1 MARLAVLGRDCG
13 LDRAGVG
20 LDRGAAVGTASGCW
34 KEGAMLLEVTVVTG
48 VRATGTGGQFGGAAG
63 PSPLG
68 PAAASFQPTELSI
81 TWPAA
86 AQRAAC
92 SGLSLQRALAK
103 HWPGCTFT
111 VRNMPLEMLQAGT
124 APLVNGAIV
133 VVWAEPPAAVPAG
146 TGGGH
151 SGGGSAPEE
160 GIAAVLAVCSGPGAG
175 AVFAL
180 HRGSYTIGRGQCRI
194 SIADPAL
201 SRHHGTLVV
210 GAHSITLAAAHGS
223 SGFMLRSLCG
233 SPTASAAPV
242 KGTAVLETGQSISCG
257 SSTLELR
264 FSDPGFSE
272 AASIRAP
279 ARIGPSHITPGR
291 ITPVPGPAAPTPPR
305 GGSTGAG
312 DAVPAG
318 PGMWP
323 LNPAALEPFE
333 VANPSGAA
341 RNRAPMVI
349 AGCLPLV
356 LGVVLALLTGSW
368 MFLAFSAMGAMTV
381 LVPLFGG
388 SKRRKALLAAV
399 QCAASQDADRR
410 SHTFPDA
417 GTLAMAARTGTLS
430 PRERPFEMAAELRI
444 GTASQPAAVLLAP
457 DNPAFSA
464 PMLPGLPF
472 SVPLGS
478 IPVTMSGPPSSVLG
492 LVRFALMQLDA
503 AGLQV
508 VLFGPAE
515 ILPLAARFLPRT
527 VLATTVQGAVR
538 ELAGLRPGPA
548 ADAGSPPVV
557 LVMVDESTEPL
568 TFSTPGLRIL
578 HFVMRNP
585 ELPATATDAVGGA
598 PRSPGSAAGPHTSR
612 SLPAG
617 AVSATT
623 SPPATTAAVSARV
636 RIQSAGN
643 HVEGIFDGRTFTP
656 DGVPAA
662 VFDSYARRRS
672 GTNAAPGPA
681 GTGSLAA
688 NSLPLPEQGTA
699 AALLRQWKLAAGGP
713 LRPIPLGQ
721 SGSGPT
727 MFDFRHDGPHLLVG
741 GTTGSGKSE
750 FLRTLVGSLAA
761 VHSPADLEFVFIDFK
776 GGAGLGVLVKLPHTS
791 SLITD
796 LGGHGME
803 RTLASLRTEL
813 HSREAALAA
822 MEASDSDAYRSTARQ
837 GGTVPGG
844 HAMAHLVVV
853 VDEFRVL
860 VDQFP
865 DALAELMRIAAVGR
879 SLGIHLVMAT
889 QRPQGAL
896 NADIR
901 ANVTSSICLR
911 VQSAFDSTDVIGTGV
926 AASISVTTPGR
937 AYISRAASPPEEF
950 QSATLRLPV
959 DADGGPPLVELASER
974 LAAGFV
980 AQEDP
985 RLSESDGGAV
995 ADLMAGVWRQA
1006 VASGTMPCAAPVVVA
1021 PELPADMALSQ
1032 AGTAGDAVLLGC
1044 ADVPQRQSLEPLP
1057 WHPELHSHLACF
1069 GTAAETSAAIALI
1082 VGQLLGANANT
1093 AGTPK
1098 SVPRLLYLLDGD
1110 GSLGSFA
1117 GSPWVG
1123 SSLTPEHL
1131 RTAARLVHRL
1141 AETAGSGTATLVLCI
1156 TDWGRWVT
1164 AFRSGPWHDAEE
1176 TISELVRFSPP
1187 NLVVAVGGGRELLTA
1202 TFQAAIPNR
1211 IFLTCGSS
1219 AEATMLWP
1227 RLPRFMPMPGRA
1239 AIAGPINAEASSGD
1253 AETMHIAQ
1261 LGRSTPNN
1269 PSPNNAAQDNPTRS
1283 DAGAAPAAPGCA
1295 ADTLHV
1301 APLPRVLSLAQM
1313 LQLAAGRRF
1322 PSGAKAAARRPVV
1335 VGVGGDG
1342 LQLVE
1347 TSLAPG
1353 TVLPVVGGPGTGKSS
1368 FIRALALLN
1377 GGFIGRFP
1385 PGSAEEAEA
1394 DGILWLD
1401 DAASLKPEELQQ
1413 ATRSLASGAAIVAV
1427 FPYPGPAL
1435 SMLPLEWGLRSPQQ
1449 GVVLRPQRPSDA
1461 DLFGVRLDTAGA
1473 EPQGRGVLIDRG
1485 RLSWFQFPDVT
1496 EPAEQQSAQEAIV
1509 KVRRH

>member
-1 MARLAVLGRDCG
+1 
-13 LDRAGVG
+13 
-20 LDRGAAVGTASGCW
+20 
-34 KEGAMLLEVTVVTG
+34 MLLEVTVVAG
-48 VRATGTGGQFGGAAG
+48 VRPAGDGGLGGAAAG
-63 PSPLG
+63 PSLLG
-68 PAAASFQPTELSI
+68 LAAASFQPTELSI

-86 AQRAAC
+86 VQRAAC

-103 HWPGCTFT
+103 HWPGCAFT
-111 VRNMPLEMLQAGT
+111 VANLPLEMLHAGT
-124 APLVNGAIV
+124 APLVNGAV
-133 VVWAEPPAAVPAG
+133 VVAWAEPSAGAPAG
-146 TGGGH
+146 TGATRAARGVP
-151 SGGGSAPEE
+151 AAEE

-180 HRGSYTIGRGQCRI
+180 HRGTYTIGRGQCRI

-210 GAHSITLAAAHGS
+210 GAHSISLAAAPGS
-223 SGFMLRSLCG
+223 SGFSLRSLCG
-233 SPTASAAPV
+233 SPTASAVPV
-242 KGTAVLETGQSISCG
+242 KGTAFLETGQSISCG
-257 SSTLELR
+257 SSTVELR

-272 AASIRAP
+272 DASSRAT
-279 ARIGPSHITPGR
+279 AHITP
-291 ITPVPGPAAPTPPR
+291 VSGPAVPASPL

-312 DAVPAG
+312 GAVPAG
-318 PGMWP
+318 SVLWP
-323 LNPAALEPFE
+323 LNPAALEPLV

-341 RNRAPMVI
+341 RNRGPMVI

-381 LVPLFGG
+381 LVPLLGG
-388 SKRRKALLAAV
+388 SRRRKGLLAAV
-399 QCAASQDADRR
+399 QWAASQDADRR

-417 GTLAMAARTGTLS
+417 GTLAMAARASTVI
-430 PRERPFEMAAELRI
+430 PRARPFDMAAELRI
-444 GTASQPAAVLLAP
+444 GTASQPSAVLLTP

-464 PMLPGLPF
+464 PVLPGLPF

-478 IPVTMSGPPSSVLG
+478 QPVIVNGPPAAVLG
-492 LVRFALMQLDA
+492 LVRYALMQLDA
-503 AGLQV
+503 AGLPA
-508 VLFGPAE
+508 VLFGPAGS
-515 ILPLAARFLPRT
+515 LPLAARFLPRT
-527 VLATTVQGAVR
+527 VLASTVQGAVR
-538 ELAGLRPGPA
+538 ALAGLRPGTA

-557 LVMVDESTEPL
+557 LVMVDESTDPL
-568 TFSTPGLRIL
+568 TFSTPGLCIL
-578 HFVMRNP
+578 RFVMRNP
-585 ELPATATDAVGGA
+585 ELPATATENEGGA
-598 PRSPGSAAGPHTSR
+598 PGSPGPAAGPHTSR

-623 SPPATTAAVSARV
+623 VPPSTTNAVSARV

-643 HVEGIFDGRTFTP
+643 HVEGIFGGRTFTP

-662 VFDSYARRRS
+662 VFDSYARRRA
-672 GTNAAPGPA
+672 GTTAAPGPA
-681 GTGSLAA
+681 GHGSLAA

-761 VHSPADLEFVFIDFK
+761 VHSPADLQFVFIDFK
-776 GGAGLGVLVKLPHTS
+776 GGAGLGVLGKLPHTS

-796 LGGHGME
+796 LGGHGMD

-822 MEASDSDAYRSTARQ
+822 MEASDSDAYRACARQ
-837 GGTVPGG
+837 SGAFAGG

-926 AASISVTTPGR
+926 AASISVATPGR

-959 DADGGPPLVELASER
+959 VADGGLPLVELAAER
-974 LAAGFV
+974 LAADSV

-985 RLSESDGGAV
+985 RLSASDGGAV
-995 ADLMAGVWRQA
+995 AHLMAVAWRQA
-1006 VASGTMPCAAPVVVA
+1006 VGSGALPGAAPVVVA

-1032 AGTAGDAVLLGC
+1032 VGSTGGTVLLGF

-1069 GTAAETSAAIALI
+1069 GTAAETSAAIALM

-1093 AGTPK
+1093 AGSPK

-1131 RTAARLVHRL
+1131 RTAAHLVHRL
-1141 AETAGSGTATLVLCI
+1141 AETARSGTATLVLCI

-1164 AFRSGPWHDAEE
+1164 AFRSGPWHNAEE

-1211 IFLTCGSS
+1211 IFLSCGSS

-1239 AIAGPINAEASSGD
+1239 AIAGPINAEAASGD

-1261 LGRSTPNN
+1261 LGTSTLN
-1269 PSPNNAAQDNPTRS
+1269 

-1301 APLPRVLSLAQM
+1301 APLPRILSMAQM

-1322 PSGAKAAARRPVV
+1322 PVVAKAAPRRPVV

-1368 FIRALALLN
+1368 FIRAMAFLN
-1377 GGFIGRFP
+1377 DGFTGRFP
-1385 PGSAEEAEA
+1385 PGSAEQSGARTG
-1394 DGILWLD
+1394 GILWLD

-1496 EPAEQQSAQEAIV
+1496 EPTEQQSMQEAIV
-1509 KVRRH
+1509 KVGRP